1 MAISGF
7 EHSSG
12 PESSWGLDLAKPQLP
27 PRGLLQAGSGHVHPA
42 SGRFPARGHY
52 WYYPRR
58 EASPTGSLPLCLSCS
73 LWRPPQSQSL
83 TGTSGRQFPVS
94 SGQQGLRTHVP
105 SLPARPPQPTQA
117 VATLLAQREAASQP
131 QSRGVEARL
140 ASGSQQVFSLP
151 CASVSSP
158 EKWS

>member
-1 MAISGF
+1 MAINGF
-7 EHSSG
+7 EPRSG

-27 PRGLLQAGSGHVHPA
+27 LRGLLRAGSGHVHPA
-42 SGRFPARGHY
+42 SGRFPVRGHY

-73 LWRPPQSQSL
+73 PWCPQSL

-94 SGQQGLRTHVP
+94 SGQQVLRTHVP

-131 QSRGVEARL
+131 QSWGMEARL
-140 ASGSQQVFSLP
+140 ASGSQQVFSLS